1 MDEPP
6 QEGLDPKLAALTD
19 LAAAGDDNILPLN
32 DDDDDYIAEES
43 SKWLPITHHGDNQP
57 PQVGQDPK
65 LMECVNV
72 GIDVTTDHTTAAAA
86 AAAYQEMD
94 SFVPQPI
101 TQQHAYIPTAHDFV
115 QQPIEPN
122 YNTTNDYLPED
133 FITTQ
138 TSVKEEEVNIN
149 TSTTSTNCNSKT
161 TAKMNM
167 NINPKLTNKES
178 LAEWNR
184 IHDPTFAKDTTG
196 RHYIFYSKQQD
207 KKLSTY
213 TTQPDTGDDDFPIDE
228 LMNSSCNETNSEL
241 AKATDSVSNST
252 LPPKARSNFWKRDEE
267 QRFLRGLE
275 MYGWGQWKRIQTIV
289 ETRTNKQIK
298 SHAQKRAKVYPG
310 LKLKYSKGRPS
321 TKGRISSKVL
331 AEDARIRAE
340 ARMPPVLPST
350 TANQYLQS
358 YSTRMPPP
366 DNDIPPY
373 SSSAIP
379 LSTENT
385 LPRRVYARS
394 ASNNSEMCTWS
405 LAGICSK
412 EGDVA
417 NPSVTTICVKY
428 DNGFKDNV
436 PLECIM
442 NLDFYEQLIREL
454 ENAYALPQSSTTPPP
469 PLLDAGTPVYC
480 QWMDPHMPHMHARWY
495 AGTVMSR
502 GESTYEILLDNGQ
515 QREDVPHQY
524 VLSRP
529 DYEERLKRKQNELHL
544 GNSRSAEEIYNY
556 FNGSAV
562 QAKLGQ
568 LSGEKRAADVEIYD
582 TEPQQAVAA
591 M

>member
-19 LAAAGDDNILPLN
+19 LAAAGNDNILPLN
-32 DDDDDYIAEES
+32 DDDDDYIAEEES
-43 SKWLPITHHGDNQP
+43 SRWLPITHHGDNQP

-72 GIDVTTDHTTAAAA
+72 GIDVPTDHTTAAAV
-86 AAAYQEMD
+86 YQEMD
-94 SFVPQPI
+94 SFIPQHI
-101 TQQHAYIPTAHDFV
+101 TQHADTPTAHDFV
-115 QQPIEPN
+115 QQSIEPN
-122 YNTTNDYLPED
+122 YNTTTDYLPEE
-133 FITTQ
+133 FVTTQ
-138 TSVKEEEVNIN
+138 TTVKEEEVHIN
-149 TSTTSTNCNSKT
+149 TSSTSASNSKT

-184 IHDPTFAKDTTG
+184 IHDPTFAKDTKS
-196 RHYIFYSKQQD
+196 RQYNFYEKQQD
-207 KKLSTY
+207 KKLY
-213 TTQPDTGDDDFPIDE
+213 TPPDTGDDDFPIDE
-228 LMNSSCNETNSEL
+228 IMKSSCNETNSEL
-241 AKATDSVSNST
+241 ANAIDSVSNPT
-252 LPPKARSNFWKRDEE
+252 LPPKTRSNFWKRHEE
-267 QRFLRGLE
+267 ERFLRGLQ

-298 SHAQKRAKVYPG
+298 SHAQKRAKVNPG
-310 LKLKYSKGRPS
+310 LKLKYSKGRPPS

-331 AEDARIRAE
+331 AEDARIRVE
-340 ARMPPVLPST
+340 ARMPP
-350 TANQYLQS
+350 YLQPDPM
-358 YSTRMPPP
+358 RMPPP
-366 DNDIPPY
+366 DNDNLPY

-379 LSTENT
+379 LTNENT

-394 ASNNSEMCTWS
+394 ASDNSEMCTWS

-428 DNGFKDNV
+428 DNGFEDNV

-442 NLDFYEQLIREL
+442 NEDFYEQLIKEL
-454 ENAYALPQSSTTPPP
+454 ENAYALPQSSSTPPP

-480 QWMDPHMPHMHARWY
+480 QWMDPHMPIMHARWFP
-495 AGTVMSR
+495 GTAMSR
-502 GESTYEILLDNGQ
+502 GESTYEVLLDNGQ
-515 QREDVPHQY
+515 RRENVLHQY

-529 DYEERLKRKQNELHL
+529 DYEERLQRKQNEPHL
-544 GNSRSAEEIYNY
+544 GNRSAEEIYNY

-562 QAKLGQ
+562 RAKCGQ
-568 LSGEKRAADVEIYD
+568 LSGEKRATDADIHD
-582 TEPQQAVAA
+582 TEPQKRQVAA
-591 M
+591 AM